1 MLGSNQVAPVNRQIT
16 LAGQPEGVPK
26 ESDFR
31 LVEVPMPRAG
41 TGEVLIR
48 AIYVSVDPHIKGRT
62 NAKMAIKLYPA
73 PGEVIEGEVVGQVI
87 ESNDPRIAPNDYV
100 EGPFGWQEYATA
112 QAKAV
117 RKIDPQAG
125 PIATA
130 LHALGIPG
138 LTAYFGLLEICRPQ
152 PGETV
157 VVSAAAGVVGS
168 LVGQIAKVKRCRA
181 VGITGSAQKV
191 RFVTEE
197 LGFDAAFNYRDTTD
211 YQARLK
217 QACPNG
223 IDVYFDNV
231 GGTVTDEV
239 VRSLNTRA
247 RIAVCGQVSVEHGG
261 PQTGPRWLDQLILK
275 QARVEGFQ
283 VTQFSSRWDEGLRQ
297 MATWLNQKKILYHED
312 VVEGIEN
319 VPRAFISVLTGE
331 NVGKRLV
338 KIAA

>member
-1 MLGSNQVAPVNRQIT
+1 MPVNRQIT
-16 LAGQPEGVPK
+16 LAGQPEGLPK

-41 TGEVLIR
+41 TGEVLVR
-48 AIYVSVDPHIKGRT
+48 AIYLSVDPHVRGRA
-62 NAKMAIKLYPA
+62 NMRSAIKPFPA
-73 PGEVIEGEVVGQVI
+73 PGEVIEGEVVGQVL

-117 RKIDPQAG
+117 RKIDPQAA

-138 LTAYFGLLEICRPQ
+138 LTAYFGLLEICHPQ

-157 VVSAAAGVVGS
+157 VVSAAGGAVGS
-168 LVGQIAKVKRCRA
+168 LVGQIAKIKRCRA
-181 VGITGSAQKV
+181 VGITGSDEKV
-191 RFVTEE
+191 RFLTEE

-211 YQARLK
+211 YQTSLK
-217 QACPNG
+217 RVCPNG

-231 GGTVTDEV
+231 GGAVTDEV
-239 VRSLNTRA
+239 LRSINSRA
-247 RIAVCGQVSVEHGG
+247 RIAVCGQVSPPDAE
-261 PQTGPRWLDQLILK
+261 QSGPRWLNQIILK

-283 VTQFSSRWDEGLRQ
+283 VSQFSSRWDDGMRQ
-297 MATWLNQKKILYHED
+297 MATWLNQKKLRYCED

-319 VPRAFISVLTGE
+319 APKAFIGVLTGA
-331 NVGKRLV
+331 NVSKRLV
-338 KIAA
+338 RIAA